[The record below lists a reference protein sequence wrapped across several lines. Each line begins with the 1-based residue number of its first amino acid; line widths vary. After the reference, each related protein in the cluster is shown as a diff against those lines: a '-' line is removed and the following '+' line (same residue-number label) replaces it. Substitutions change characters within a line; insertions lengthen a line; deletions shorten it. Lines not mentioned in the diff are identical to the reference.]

1 MEKVAGRLSLRETIR
16 ASVIDQ
22 LNLSY
27 LLDTQREID
36 AD

>member
-1 MEKVAGRLSLRETIR
+1 MEKAARRLSLREKIR

-27 LLDTQREID
+27 LLDTQRETD